1 MNGQKLYSCIVLSGG
16 MSKRMGQDKG
26 SMIIQEKPMILHILE
41 RLNYKINDATIVL
54 NDAQRIADY
63 QSLLNQYCDGNIQDN
78 FDYSLEFVEDEI
90 KGKGPISGI
99 MTGLKNIKTDYA
111 LVLPCDSPF
120 ISEDNIGAMFDLL
133 ENNLKSNN
141 DVDAIIPFH
150 IKSNKDKFKGNGEFN
165 FNDASEMTTDMKIA
179 NSEPL
184 HSIYK
189 KENLNKIDELL
200 KLCAEKD
207 KALEINM
214 GGLKYPINK
223 PSPDIETI
231 KRYKELGGK
240 LISVGSDSHYAERIG
255 INIDKAYEIAR
266 AAGFKSVAT
275 FKDRKVSEFAIV

>member
-16 MSKRMGQDKG
+16 MSRRMGQDKG

-41 RLNYKINDATIVL
+41 RLNYKINDAVIVL

-63 QSLLNQYCDGNIQDN
+63 QSLLNQYCEGDIESN
-78 FDYSLEFVEDEI
+78 FDFSLEFVEDEI
-90 KGKGPISGI
+90 KEKGPISGI
-99 MTGLKNIKTDYA
+99 MTGLKNIKADYA

-120 ISEDNIGAMFDLL
+120 ISEDNIDAMFKLL
-133 ENNLKSNN
+133 EENLESNI
-141 DVDAIIPFH
+141 DAIIPFH

-200 KLCAEKD
+200 KEDNLYVKSFIKCLKNPCFIEVDNKVLFEKD
-207 KALEINM
+207 FRNFNRKEDLKDLEI
-214 GGLKYPINK
+214 
-223 PSPDIETI
+223 
-231 KRYKELGGK
+231 
-240 LISVGSDSHYAERIG
+240 
-255 INIDKAYEIAR
+255 
-266 AAGFKSVAT
+266 
-275 FKDRKVSEFAIV
+275 

>member
-16 MSKRMGQDKG
+16 MSRRMGQDKG

-54 NDAQRIADY
+54 NDAERIADY
-63 QSLLNQYCDGNIQDN
+63 QALLNRYCDGEIEEN

-90 KGKGPISGI
+90 KEKGPISGI

-120 ISEDNIGAMFDLL
+120 ISEEFIEGMFDLL
-133 ENNLKSNN
+133 EENLNSG

-150 IKSNKDKFKGNGEFN
+150 IKSNKDKFKENDEFN
-165 FNDASEMTTDMKIA
+165 FNNAKEMTMDMKIQ

-189 KENLNKIDELL
+189 KENLKNIDDLL
-200 KLCAEKD
+200 KEDSLYVKSFIRSLNYPCFIEVDNKVLFEKD
-207 KALEINM
+207 FRNFNRKEDLKDLEI
-214 GGLKYPINK
+214 
-223 PSPDIETI
+223 
-231 KRYKELGGK
+231 
-240 LISVGSDSHYAERIG
+240 
-255 INIDKAYEIAR
+255 
-266 AAGFKSVAT
+266 
-275 FKDRKVSEFAIV
+275 

>member
-16 MSKRMGQDKG
+16 MSRRMGQDKG

-54 NDAQRIADY
+54 NDAERIADY
-63 QSLLNQYCDGNIQDN
+63 QSLLNQYSDGEIEDN
-78 FDYSLEFVEDEI
+78 FDYSLSFVEDEV
-90 KGKGPISGI
+90 KSKGPISGI

-120 ISEDNIGAMFDLL
+120 ISEGFINSMFKLL
-133 ENNLKSNN
+133 EENLES

-150 IKSNKDKFKGNGEFN
+150 IKSNKDKFKDNDEFN
-165 FNDASEMTTDMKIA
+165 FDDASEMTVDMKIA

-200 KLCAEKD
+200 KEDNLYVKSFI
-207 KALEINM
+207 K
-214 GGLKYPINK
+214 GLKNPCFIEVDNK
-223 PSPDIETI
+223 VLFD
-231 KRYKELGGK
+231 KDFRNFNRKEDLED
-240 LISVGSDSHYAERIG
+240 L
-255 INIDKAYEIAR
+255 
-266 AAGFKSVAT
+266 
-275 FKDRKVSEFAIV
+275 

>member
-16 MSKRMGQDKG
+16 MSRRMGQDKG

-54 NDAQRIADY
+54 NDAERIADY
-63 QSLLNQYCDGNIQDN
+63 QSLLNQYCDGDIESN
-78 FDYSLEFVEDEI
+78 FDYSLDFVEDEV

-120 ISEDNIGAMFDLL
+120 ISEENIDAMFKLL
-133 ENNLKSNN
+133 DENLES
-141 DVDAIIPFH
+141 DIDAIIPFH
-150 IKSNKDKFKGNGEFN
+150 IKSNKDKFKDNDEFN
-165 FNDASEMTTDMKIA
+165 FDDASEMTVDMKIA

-200 KLCAEKD
+200 KEDNLYVKSFIKGLKNPCFIEVDNKVLFEKD
-207 KALEINM
+207 FRNFNRKEDLE
-214 GGLKYPINK
+214 
-223 PSPDIETI
+223 DFE
-231 KRYKELGGK
+231 
-240 LISVGSDSHYAERIG
+240 V
-255 INIDKAYEIAR
+255 
-266 AAGFKSVAT
+266 
-275 FKDRKVSEFAIV
+275 

>member
-16 MSKRMGQDKG
+16 MSRRMGQDKG

-63 QSLLNQYCDGNIQDN
+63 QSLLNQYCEGDIESN
-78 FDYSLEFVEDEI
+78 FDFSLEFVEDEI
-90 KGKGPISGI
+90 KEKGPISGI

-120 ISEDNIGAMFDLL
+120 ISEDNIDAMFKLL
-133 ENNLKSNN
+133 EENLESNI
-141 DVDAIIPFH
+141 DAIIPFH

-200 KLCAEKD
+200 KEDNLYVKSFIKCLKNPCFIEVDNKVLFEKD
-207 KALEINM
+207 FRNFNRKEDLKDLEI
-214 GGLKYPINK
+214 
-223 PSPDIETI
+223 
-231 KRYKELGGK
+231 
-240 LISVGSDSHYAERIG
+240 
-255 INIDKAYEIAR
+255 
-266 AAGFKSVAT
+266 
-275 FKDRKVSEFAIV
+275 

>member
-16 MSKRMGQDKG
+16 MSRRMGQDKG

-54 NDAQRIADY
+54 NDAERIADY
-63 QSLLNQYCDGNIQDN
+63 QSLLNQYCEGKIEDN
-78 FDYSLEFVEDEI
+78 FDYSLSFVEDEI
-90 KGKGPISGI
+90 KEKGPISGI

-120 ISEDNIGAMFDLL
+120 ISEGFIETIFKLL
-133 ENNLKSNN
+133 EENLES

-150 IKSNKDKFKGNGEFN
+150 IKSNKDKFKDNDEFN
-165 FNDASEMTTDMKIA
+165 FDDASEMTIDMKIA

-200 KLCAEKD
+200 KEDNLYVKSFI
-207 KALEINM
+207 K
-214 GGLKYPINK
+214 GLKNPCFIEVDNK
-223 PSPDIETI
+223 VLFENDF
-231 KRYKELGGK
+231 RNFNRKEDLED
-240 LISVGSDSHYAERIG
+240 LE
-255 INIDKAYEIAR
+255 
-266 AAGFKSVAT
+266 
-275 FKDRKVSEFAIV
+275 

>member
-1 MNGQKLYSCIVLSGG
+1 MYMNGQKLYSCLVLSGG
-16 MSKRMGQDKG
+16 KSKRMGQDKG

-63 QSLLNQYCDGNIQDN
+63 QSLLNQYCDGDIESN
-78 FDYSLEFVEDEI
+78 FDYSLDFVEDEV

-120 ISEDNIGAMFDLL
+120 ISEENIDAMFKLL
-133 ENNLKSNN
+133 DENLES
-141 DVDAIIPFH
+141 DIDAIIPFH
-150 IKSNKDKFKGNGEFN
+150 IKSNKDKFKDNDEFN
-165 FNDASEMTTDMKIA
+165 FDDASEMTVDMKIA

-200 KLCAEKD
+200 KEDNLYVKSFIKSLKNPCFIEVDNKVLFEKD
-207 KALEINM
+207 FRNFNRKEDLED
-214 GGLKYPINK
+214 L
-223 PSPDIETI
+223 E
-231 KRYKELGGK
+231 
-240 LISVGSDSHYAERIG
+240 
-255 INIDKAYEIAR
+255 
-266 AAGFKSVAT
+266 
-275 FKDRKVSEFAIV
+275 

>member
-16 MSKRMGQDKG
+16 MSRRMGQDKG

-54 NDAQRIADY
+54 NDVERIANY
-63 QSLLNQYCDGNIQDN
+63 QSLLNQYSEGKIEEN
-78 FDYSLEFVEDEI
+78 FDYSLDFVEDEI

-120 ISEDNIGAMFDLL
+120 ISEENIDAMFKVL
-133 ENNLKSNN
+133 EENLES

-150 IKSNKDKFKGNGEFN
+150 IKSNKDKFKDNDEFN
-165 FNDASEMTTDMKIA
+165 FDDASEMTVDMKIA

-200 KLCAEKD
+200 KEDNLYVKSFIRSLKNPCFIEVDNKVLFEKD
-207 KALEINM
+207 FRNFNRKEDLEDLEI
-214 GGLKYPINK
+214 
-223 PSPDIETI
+223 
-231 KRYKELGGK
+231 
-240 LISVGSDSHYAERIG
+240 
-255 INIDKAYEIAR
+255 
-266 AAGFKSVAT
+266 
-275 FKDRKVSEFAIV
+275 

>member
-16 MSKRMGQDKG
+16 MSRRMGQDKG

-54 NDAQRIADY
+54 NDAERIADY
-63 QSLLNQYCDGNIQDN
+63 QSLLNQYSDGEIEDN
-78 FDYSLEFVEDEI
+78 FDYSLSFAEDEV
-90 KGKGPISGI
+90 KSKGPISGI

-120 ISEDNIGAMFDLL
+120 ISEEFIETMFDLL
-133 ENNLKSNN
+133 EESLESS

-150 IKSNKDKFKGNGEFN
+150 IKSNKDKFKDNDEFN
-165 FNDASEMTTDMKIA
+165 FDDASEMTVDMKIA

-200 KLCAEKD
+200 KEDKLYVKSFIKSLKNPCFIEVDNKVLFDKD
-207 KALEINM
+207 FRNFNRKEDLED
-214 GGLKYPINK
+214 L
-223 PSPDIETI
+223 
-231 KRYKELGGK
+231 
-240 LISVGSDSHYAERIG
+240 
-255 INIDKAYEIAR
+255 
-266 AAGFKSVAT
+266 
-275 FKDRKVSEFAIV
+275 

>member
-16 MSKRMGQDKG
+16 LSRRMGQDKG
-26 SMIIQEKPMILHILE
+26 SMIIKEKPMILHMLE

-63 QSLLNQYCDGNIQDN
+63 QSLLNQYCDDDIEDN
-78 FDYSLEFVEDEI
+78 FDYSLNFVEDEI

-120 ISEDNIGAMFDLL
+120 ISEENIDAMFKLL
-133 ENNLKSNN
+133 DENLES
-141 DVDAIIPFH
+141 DIDAIIPFH
-150 IKSNKDKFKGNGEFN
+150 IKSNKDKFKDNDEFN
-165 FNDASEMTTDMKIA
+165 FDDASEMTVDMKIA

-200 KLCAEKD
+200 QEDNLYVKSFIKGLKNPCFIEVDNRVLFEKD
-207 KALEINM
+207 FRNFNRKEDLE
-214 GGLKYPINK
+214 
-223 PSPDIETI
+223 DFE
-231 KRYKELGGK
+231 
-240 LISVGSDSHYAERIG
+240 V
-255 INIDKAYEIAR
+255 
-266 AAGFKSVAT
+266 
-275 FKDRKVSEFAIV
+275 

>member
-16 MSKRMGQDKG
+16 MSRRMGQDKG

-63 QSLLNQYCDGNIQDN
+63 QSLLNQYCDGDIESN
-78 FDYSLEFVEDEI
+78 FDYSLDFVEDEV

-120 ISEDNIGAMFDLL
+120 ISEENIDAMFKLL
-133 ENNLKSNN
+133 DENLES
-141 DVDAIIPFH
+141 DIDAIIPFH
-150 IKSNKDKFKGNGEFN
+150 IKSNKDKFKDNDEFN
-165 FNDASEMTTDMKIA
+165 FDDASEMTVDMKIA

-200 KLCAEKD
+200 KEDNLYVKSFIKGLKNPCFIEVDNKVLFEKD
-207 KALEINM
+207 FRNFNRKEDLE
-214 GGLKYPINK
+214 
-223 PSPDIETI
+223 DFE
-231 KRYKELGGK
+231 
-240 LISVGSDSHYAERIG
+240 V
-255 INIDKAYEIAR
+255 
-266 AAGFKSVAT
+266 
-275 FKDRKVSEFAIV
+275 

>member
-16 MSKRMGQDKG
+16 MSRRMGQDKG

-54 NDAQRIADY
+54 NDAERIADY
-63 QSLLNQYCDGNIQDN
+63 QSLLNQYSDGEIEDN
-78 FDYSLEFVEDEI
+78 FDYSLSFAEDEV
-90 KGKGPISGI
+90 KSKGPISGI

-120 ISEDNIGAMFDLL
+120 ISEGFINSMFKLL
-133 ENNLKSNN
+133 EENLES

-150 IKSNKDKFKGNGEFN
+150 IKSNKDKFKDNDEFN
-165 FNDASEMTTDMKIA
+165 FDDASEMTVDMKIA

-200 KLCAEKD
+200 KEDNLYVKSFIKGLKNPCFIEVDNKVLFEKD
-207 KALEINM
+207 FRNFNRKEYLED
-214 GGLKYPINK
+214 L
-223 PSPDIETI
+223 
-231 KRYKELGGK
+231 
-240 LISVGSDSHYAERIG
+240 
-255 INIDKAYEIAR
+255 
-266 AAGFKSVAT
+266 
-275 FKDRKVSEFAIV
+275 

>member
-16 MSKRMGQDKG
+16 MSRRMGQDKG
-26 SMIIQEKPMILHILE
+26 SMII
-41 RLNYKINDATIVL
+41 
-54 NDAQRIADY
+54 RIADY
-63 QSLLNQYCDGNIQDN
+63 QSLLNQYCEGDIESN

-90 KGKGPISGI
+90 KEKGPISGI

-120 ISEDNIGAMFDLL
+120 ISEDNIDAMFKLL
-133 ENNLKSNN
+133 EENLESNI
-141 DVDAIIPFH
+141 DAIIPFH

-200 KLCAEKD
+200 KEDNLYVKSFIKCLKNPCFIEVDNKVLFEKD
-207 KALEINM
+207 FFLVAIFIIFLFNSYF
-214 GGLKYPINK
+214 L
-223 PSPDIETI
+223 TI
-231 KRYKELGGK
+231 FFT
-240 LISVGSDSHYAERIG
+240 II
-255 INIDKAYEIAR
+255 
-266 AAGFKSVAT
+266 F
-275 FKDRKVSEFAIV
+275 F